1 MGRAYIV
8 RGDIMDK
15 VKRKRKKLTMFD
27 VINVLLLT
35 LFAIIILLPFYNA
48 VMISFM
54 TEAEYVQHKFA
65 LFPKEP
71 TLSAYKSI
79 FETGSLANAYKS
91 TLTIVFVGLIYSM
104 TLTTLGAFVL
114 SREDFWGKKL
124 MLHFVIVP
132 MFFSGGMIPFYLLIK
147 NLNLIDTLWS
157 VILPSGISTFYMLLM
172 RNFFESIPKSLEE
185 SARLDGASELKLLI
199 YIVLPLSMPII
210 ATIVLFTTVGL
221 WNEWYKPMLFL
232 NKTSLHPL
240 QLVLKN
246 KLASVNTNINVQALE
261 GIVVYAEGI
270 KMAQVVVTMVPIM
283 LLYPFLQKYYV
294 KGIMVG
300 AVKG

>member
-1 MGRAYIV
+1 MKSKKKHRQLTIF
-8 RGDIMDK
+8 DI
-15 VKRKRKKLTMFD
+15 
-27 VINVLLLT
+27 INGILLT
-35 LFAIIILLPFYNA
+35 IFGLIIILPFYNA

-79 FETGSLANAYKS
+79 FETGSLRNAYKS
-91 TLTIVFVGLIYSM
+91 TLTIVVVGLIYSM

-114 SREDFWGKKL
+114 SREGLWGKKF

-132 MFFSGGMIPFYLLIK
+132 MYFSGGMIPFYLLIK

-157 VILPSGISTFYMLLM
+157 VILPAGISTFYMLLM

-185 SARLDGASELKLLI
+185 SAKLDGASEIRLLI
-199 YIVLPLSMPII
+199 HITLPLSMPII
-210 ATIVLFTTVGL
+210 ATIVLFTTVEL
-221 WNEWYKPMLFL
+221 WNEWYRPMLFL
-232 NKTSLHPL
+232 NKSSLHPL

-246 KLASVNTNINVQALE
+246 KLESVNININTQALE
-261 GIVVYAEGI
+261 GIVVYSEGV